1 MCNKS
6 FLGMDALY
14 SQYMKKAS
22 PTQDAKVKLPQRPKI
37 MHHRERTRSM
47 SEIGGDG
54 EIGKDERRPRIRKGA
69 DAHRPAKAH
78 LRQQM
83 LYHQRKID
91 AT

>member
-1 MCNKS
+1 
-6 FLGMDALY
+6 MDALY

-54 EIGKDERRPRIRKGA
+54 EIGKDERRPRIRKGRCASSSQSPPAAA
-69 DAHRPAKAH
+69 DAVPSAEN
-78 LRQQM
+78 
-83 LYHQRKID
+83 
-91 AT
+91 